1 MKLKGRLVQLEAR
14 ERAFHHHLE
23 KARES
28 TATLHA
34 AARSLSPMVVVGTGL
49 TVGAL
54 LARLPSKTWSLPV
67 AGLFVVGR
75 QAARLPVGRWLLL
88 ALTRQKRHW
97 KRKLR
102 GMSAAAKVRPSL

>member
-1 MKLKGRLVQLEAR
+1 MKLKGRLAQLEAR
-14 ERAFHHHLE
+14 ERAVHHHLAQ
-23 KARES
+23 ARES
-28 TATLHA
+28 A
-34 AARSLSPMVVVGTGL
+34 AALQAAAHSLPPKLVVGAGL

-54 LARLPSKTWSLPV
+54 LARLPAKTWSMPV

-75 QAARLPVGRWLLL
+75 HAAKLPVGRWLLL

-102 GMSAAAKVRPSL
+102 GITAAAKARPGR